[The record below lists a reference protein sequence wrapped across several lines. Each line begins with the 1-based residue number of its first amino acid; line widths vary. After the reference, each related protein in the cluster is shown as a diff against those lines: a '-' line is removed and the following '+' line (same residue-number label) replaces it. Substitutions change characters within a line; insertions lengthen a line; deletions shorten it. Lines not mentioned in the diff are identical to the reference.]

1 MKKIIIILLL
11 FTFNTGVAKATEYKN
26 TEDFSSTNNV
36 NEFNQ
41 WLYDNGHKQYLTIK
55 ENKKCKTAEK
65 GSQTWYDNG
74 CHKVQMSNN
83 LKIKFYKNRWQLPWD
98 AKPNRDTLIYYLWKT
113 INHPYTNQFHLYEV
127 KPSSN
132 PYKFKSNLRE
142 DEYLSKKIK
151 QSGILTYSL
160 FENDEI
166 VIDEQSPDLGKFFDE
181 KTKFRSNSMGKSMVG
196 YLAGHAICA
205 GYIDSVDTRLN
216 DWPLIS
222 KTLYHD
228 QKLID
233 LLNMSAGDQK
243 FVTDQAMFNGQN
255 NDDENL
261 VVYMQLMEGSKKAKT
276 IYNYHALYTNI
287 IFNYIKHKTGDE
299 FEKFLED
306 VFQKH
311 VKIKNSVIFFKHRK
325 NPDAGKAN
333 AMFYADRYD
342 YLRIAK
348 AMMDDYQS
356 NNCVGKYL
364 KEIYKRKVVK
374 GGGFDKVDRAPIY
387 GRSSTYGGQFHFDYP
402 GLKDRPIF
410 GMAGFAGQVILI
422 DPETSK
428 IVVLLSIHHPD
439 NDKKSNKYFY
449 DFNKIVRDVFK

>member
-1 MKKIIIILLL
+1 MMKKIFIIFLIL
-11 FTFNTGVAKATEYKN
+11 FIHTNTVKATEYKN
-26 TEDFSSTNNV
+26 TASFENKDSLRD
-36 NEFNQ
+36 FNQ
-41 WLYDNGHKQYLTIK
+41 WLYDNGHTQYIKEK
-55 ENKKCKTAEK
+55 ENKKCETAEK
-65 GSQTWYDNG
+65 ESQTWYDNG
-74 CHKVQMSNN
+74 CHKVQLSNN
-83 LKIKFYKNRWQLPWD
+83 LKIKFYKNRWQVPWD
-98 AKPNRDTLIYYLWKT
+98 ANPNRDTLIYYFFKT
-113 INHPYTNQFHLYEV
+113 INHPYTNKFHLYEV

-132 PYKFKSNLRE
+132 PYEFKSNLRE
-142 DEYLSKKIK
+142 DEYLNQKIEK
-151 QSGILTYSL
+151 SGILTYLL
-160 FENDEI
+160 FENDKI
-166 VIDEQSPDLGKFFDE
+166 VIDEKSPDLGKFFDD
-181 KTKFRSNSMGKSMVG
+181 KTKFRSNSIGKSMVG

-205 GYIDSVDTRLN
+205 GYIDSVDTKLN
-216 DWPLIS
+216 DWPLIQ

-243 FVTDQAMFNGQN
+243 FAADQSMFDGRNT
-255 NDDENL
+255 DDENL
-261 VVYMQLMEGSKKAKT
+261 VVYMHMMEGSKKAKT
-276 IYNYHALYTNI
+276 IYNYHALNTNI

-333 AMFYADRYD
+333 NIFYADRYD

-348 AMMDDYQS
+348 TMMDDYQS

-364 KEIYKRKVVK
+364 KEIYERKVVK
-374 GGGFDKVDRAPIY
+374 GSNFNDEPIY
-387 GRSSTYGGQFHFDYP
+387 GNTKTYGGQFHFDYP

-410 GMAGFAGQVILI
+410 GMSGYAGNVILI

-428 IVVLLSIHHPD
+428 IVVLHSIHHK
-439 NDKKSNKYFY
+439 DKKGHKYYY

>member
-83 LKIKFYKNRWQLPWD
+83 LKIKFYKNRWQIPYG

-113 INHPYTNQFHLYEV
+113 INHPYTNQFHLFEV

-132 PYKFKSNLRE
+132 PYEFKSNLRA
-142 DEYLSKKIK
+142 DDYLNKKIK
-151 QSGILTYSL
+151 ESGILTYSL

-276 IYNYHALYTNI
+276 IYNYHALYTNT

-348 AMMDDYQS
+348 TMMNDYQS

-364 KEIYKRKVVK
+364 KDIYERKVVK
-374 GGGFDKVDRAPIY
+374 GANFNNEPTY
-387 GRSSTYGGQFHFDYP
+387 GNTKTYGGQFHFDYP

-410 GMAGFAGQVILI
+410 GMSGYAGNVILI

-428 IVVLLSIHHPD
+428 IVVLHSIHHK
-439 NDKKSNKYFY
+439 DKKSSKYYY
-449 DFNKIVRDVFK
+449 DFKKIVLEVFR

>member
-1 MKKIIIILLL
+1 MKKFLIIFLIL
-11 FTFNTGVAKATEYKN
+11 FIHTSITKATEYSN
-26 TEDFSSTNNV
+26 TASFANKDTLRD
-36 NEFNQ
+36 FNQ
-41 WLYDNGHKQYLTIK
+41 WLYDNGHKQYLSIK
-55 ENKKCKTAEK
+55 ENKKCETAEK

-83 LKIKFYKNRWQLPWD
+83 LKIKFYKNRWQIPWD
-98 AKPNRDTLIYYLWKT
+98 AKPNRDTLIYYTFKT
-113 INHPYTNQFHLYEV
+113 INHPYTNKFHLYEV

-132 PYKFKSNLRE
+132 PYEFKSNLRE
-142 DEYLSKKIK
+142 DEYLNQKIK
-151 QSGILTYSL
+151 KSGILTYLL
-160 FENDEI
+160 FENDKI
-166 VIDEQSPDLGKFFDE
+166 VIDKKSPDLGKYFDD
-181 KTKFRSNSMGKSMVG
+181 KTKFRSNSIGKSMVG
-196 YLAGHAICA
+196 YLAGHAICS
-205 GYIDSVDTRLN
+205 GYINSVETKLN
-216 DWPLIS
+216 DWPLIQ

-233 LLNMSAGDQK
+233 LLSMSAGDQK
-243 FVTDQAMFNGQN
+243 FVTDQAMFNGIS

-261 VVYMQLMEGSKKAKT
+261 VVYMQLMEGSKKAKVK
-276 IYNYHALYTNI
+276 YNYHALYTNI

-333 AMFYADRYD
+333 SMFYADRYD

-348 AMMDDYQS
+348 TMMEDYQS

-364 KEIYKRKVVK
+364 KEIYERKVVK
-374 GGGFDKVDRAPIY
+374 GGGFDKEDRAPIY

-410 GMAGFAGQVILI
+410 GMSGYAGNVILI

-428 IVVLLSIHHPD
+428 IVVLHSIHHPGK
-439 NDKKSNKYFY
+439 DKKSDKFFY
-449 DFNKIVRDVFK
+449 DFNKIVLDVFK